1 MKLRIWKKIC
11 IFALATAFAS
21 PFAACVNEDEASSLP
36 STESSTATESGLNSS
51 EGRESSEAESS
62 TEESSSS
69 DGSSVGKD
77 SSSSAP
83 ERVRVDCGEYSL
95 VFTMDGEGGC
105 FLSAVQGTPAEV
117 VVPERVNGAAVT
129 AIGQRIENSLIAP
142 FLRNAAVKKITLPD
156 TVERIAPRAF
166 YGCTALT
173 EIRLSKNLES
183 LGDYAFFGCCKLQS
197 IILPARVTRIP
208 KYAFY
213 RCVALEEIQADGVLQ
228 ADEYAF
234 GYCVK
239 LSETFIQRIPAPH
252 ETTFYGYGAT
262 LYPDA
267 APTATVRDEA
277 HGYELYFELHEDF
290 LY

>member
-1 MKLRIWKKIC
+1 MWSKWYFLIRRCNNFVQELLQKGESRAIMLLLMKLRIWKKIC

-129 AIGQRIENSLIAP
+129 AIGQRSGE
-142 FLRNAAVKKITLPD
+142 
-156 TVERIAPRAF
+156 
-166 YGCTALT
+166 
-173 EIRLSKNLES
+173 KNH
-183 LGDYAFFGCCKLQS
+183 
-197 IILPARVTRIP
+197 PARHRRTHRP
-208 KYAFY
+208 A
-213 RCVALEEIQADGVLQ
+213 RLLRLHRADGNPSV
-228 ADEYAF
+228 
-234 GYCVK
+234 
-239 LSETFIQRIPAPH
+239 
-252 ETTFYGYGAT
+252 
-262 LYPDA
+262 
-267 APTATVRDEA
+267 
-277 HGYELYFELHEDF
+277 
-290 LY
+290 